1 MRLQCSLGEVC
12 RRRSG
17 GWVSS
22 RSKRDG
28 PLWQPA
34 PKLHD
39 VGYRRGRRAML
50 QINHTPYRH
59 RGRFIAVAL
68 LRAHHKNT
76 QDP

>member
-1 MRLQCSLGEVC
+1 M
-12 RRRSG
+12 
-17 GWVSS
+17 SS

-76 QDP
+76 QDPRHTRIATTSCDLSFSSC